1 MVASG
6 RGTLNP
12 AWPVPIL
19 CNAQAPL
26 LRLFSSPCCSPA
38 RQRLAEASVGGAGG
52 CAAGWCKVDLDIPC
66 QVPMDITSPHSPP
79 LCNRAQDTG
88 CGAPAGPSHAPY
100 LPPLHH
106 QQLHEVSQAGD
117 MWACAESRGRVAG
130 HLSGAL
136 TSYSAA
142 FPVNSKAESL
152 NTKKWPSSGIYLFAS
167 KFYWLLCVSLLT
179 LPWALG
185 TKSWPCL

>member
-1 MVASG
+1 MACAHSLQRPGPTFTTLLQPLLLSCTAKAGGGLSG
-6 RGTLNP
+6 RSRRLRCWMVQSRP
-12 AWPVPIL
+12 RH
-19 CNAQAPL
+19 PL
-26 LRLFSSPCCSPA
+26 PRPT
-38 RQRLAEASVGGAGG
+38 
-52 CAAGWCKVDLDIPC
+52 
-66 QVPMDITSPHSPP
+66 DITSPHSPP

-106 QQLHEVSQAGD
+106 QQLHELPFKVSQAGD

-136 TSYSAA
+136 TSYRAA

-152 NTKKWPSSGIYLFAS
+152 NMKKWPSSGIYLFAS